1 MGLIEDARRGVVT
14 EEMRIVAAAEG
25 VSEEFVRHGVAE
37 GHIVIPVS
45 PYRKVKICG
54 IGEGLRTKVNASIGT
69 STDMV
74 DVDMEIE
81 KVRQAERAGADT
93 LMELST
99 GGDFLDIRRRVVEAT
114 TLSVGSVPL
123 YQAFIEAARKHGEI
137 GRASCRERV

>member
-1 MGLIEDARRGVVT
+1 MGLIEDAKRGVIT

-25 VSEEFVRHGVAE
+25 VTEDFVRRGVAE

-69 STDMV
+69 SSDIV

-81 KVRQAERAGADT
+81 KARQAELAGADT

-99 GGDFLDIRRRVVEAT
+99 GG
-114 TLSVGSVPL
+114 
-123 YQAFIEAARKHGEI
+123 
-137 GRASCRERV
+137 